1 MVMGHAP
8 YVTLFPESSIE
19 SNANVVII
27 GDIDP
32 IYFTGTLPEGPSSS
46 GKWVS
51 TWQNCRINAFPPLKQ
66 LELTLAQ

>member
-1 MVMGHAP
+1 MVMGHALYATP
-8 YVTLFPESSIE
+8 LLESSIGL
-19 SNANVVII
+19 NANGVMT

-51 TWQNCRINAFPPLKQ
+51 TWQNCRINAFPPLKR
-66 LELTLAQ
+66 LELTFGQ